1 MYTKEKIYKDIQ
13 ELLKKDYAGYIDKK
27 NVNNASQYIVSN
39 NMNSGEFE
47 ETIQDFLLDFNDGH
61 LWFIA
66 KESPLSNRGFSV
78 RRYKDALYVTEVGQE
93 QRLKIG
99 DKIIQIDGKDIPAL
113 SELYSKRLEQE
124 DNERQTWGA
133 VLRKLST
140 ITVESSGRKLELTLS
155 AYEEEPYESTH
166 NFKIL
171 DADTAILKITDF
183 AEEKPI
189 LDIVKNNK
197 NTLSEIKNLIIDVR
211 VNYGGND
218 AFYFPLLHYIFEENI
233 LFKDLFSE
241 DEAMF
246 TNYTKRNCDLWI
258 SELEEYMEQELD
270 EETIQGLQEDIDA
283 VKKNYEKGF
292 LEVPEE
298 TSFEIKGT
306 SKPKNI
312 YIISDYYCGS
322 SGDTFVSNA
331 KKSDK
336 VTVVGRPTMGIMDYF
351 NVVTVDYGE
360 YEFWYS
366 ISKMH
371 ENSFTYGQG
380 IQPDVY
386 IPWTPAHLDEDQ
398 DLIYIQQM
406 IKEKNENNECL

>member
-1 MYTKEKIYKDIQ
+1 MYSHEKIYQDIQ
-13 ELLKKDYAGYIDKK
+13 EILSNDYAGYIDKK
-27 NVNNASQYIVSN
+27 SVNNSSQYIVSN
-39 NMNSGEFE
+39 NMNSGDFE
-47 ETIQDFLLDFNDGH
+47 EIIQDFLLDFNDGH

-66 KESPLSNRGFSV
+66 KESTLPNRGFTV
-78 RRYKDALYVTEVGQE
+78 RRYEDVLYVTEARQE
-93 QRLKIG
+93 QSLKVG
-99 DKIIQIDGKDIPAL
+99 DKITQIDGKDIPAL
-113 SELYSKRLEQE
+113 SVLYSKLLEQE
-124 DNERQTWGA
+124 DNERQIWGA

-140 ITVESSGRKLELTLS
+140 ITVERSGRTLELTLS
-155 AYEEEPYESTH
+155 DYEEEVYESIH
-166 NFKIL
+166 DFRIL
-171 DADTAILKITDF
+171 DTDTAIIKITDF

-189 LDIVKNNK
+189 LDIIRNNK
-197 NTLSEIKNLIIDVR
+197 NTLNEIENLIIDVR

-218 AFYFPLLHYIFEENI
+218 EFYFPLLHYIFEKNI

-258 SELEEYMEQELD
+258 AELEDYMKQELD
-270 EETIQGLQEDIDA
+270 EETVQSLKEDIDRA
-283 VKKNYEKGF
+283 KKNYDKGF

-298 TSFEIKGT
+298 TNFEIKGT
-306 SKPKNI
+306 SKPNNI
-312 YIISDYYCGS
+312 YIMSDYHCGS

-371 ENSFTYGQG
+371 ENSFTCGKG
-380 IQPDVY
+380 MQPDIY
-386 IPWTPAHLDEDQ
+386 IPWTPDHLYEDR
-398 DLIYIQQM
+398 DLIYIQQL
-406 IKEKNENNECL
+406 IKKNK